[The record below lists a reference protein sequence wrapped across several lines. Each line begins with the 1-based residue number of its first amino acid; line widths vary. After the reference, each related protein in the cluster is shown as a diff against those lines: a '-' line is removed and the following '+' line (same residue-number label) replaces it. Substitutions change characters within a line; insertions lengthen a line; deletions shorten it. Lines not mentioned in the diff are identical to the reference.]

1 MRKIILMVTIVMI
14 GSLQLYG
21 QRKDNDRIKAFKTAF
36 ITNALDLSAK
46 EAQSF
51 WPIYN
56 EYDKTI
62 HKVKNQK
69 TRQLRQ
75 QVRAKNGIENLSD
88 SEAKSLLNEYINI
101 DAKVLEA
108 KKKLSTKLNG
118 VIPPKKILKLF
129 RAEQDFN
136 KELLKRFRQRR
147 NEIRNKKN

>member
-1 MRKIILMVTIVMI
+1 MRKIILMVIIVMI
-14 GSLQLYG
+14 SSLQMYG

-46 EAQSF
+46 EAQVF

-56 EYDKTI
+56 EYSKTI
-62 HKVKNQK
+62 HKVKTQK

-75 QVRAKNGIENLSD
+75 QVRAKDGIENLSD
-88 SEAKSLLNEYINI
+88 SEAKVLLNEYINV

-108 KKKLSTKLNG
+108 KKKLSTKLDG

-129 RAEQDFN
+129 RAEHDFS

-147 NEIRNKKN
+147 NEGRNKKN